1 MATHHLTKDGNRLLE
16 GDIEEFGADA
26 LIRLIAGSRRS
37 GHLELR
43 RASGRGELRFSVGDV
58 CGAYS
63 SFADEPLGFRL
74 VGAGVITR
82 RRVRAALDEHV
93 GLGYQLGKVL
103 IESGDIDRE
112 LLFEALREQMLDR
125 ILDIL
130 DWETGTFRWTP
141 SEEVRLD
148 EAIAITAR
156 EVFEERDGRNTTG
169 KMVKREMPRDARPED
184 RHSSE
189 RRSGHPPAHQRTPNL
204 SFAPKGSSEDIFD
217 VVIVCTGNQFRS
229 PIVEGLMRASTTRL
243 ALRVTSVGTKELGA
257 APALPEAIR
266 LASEFGVDLTAHRA
280 RSLRGFDLSEADLV
294 IGFELEHIAA
304 AVVEAN
310 ARYERTFT
318 ILELISLLKDVPVPD
333 REDPV
338 GRARAAIESAH
349 QRRSP
354 ERPPLSPDEQIRDPL
369 GGQPSAYRET
379 ADHLRT
385 ATRQLIDRL
394 FGFVPYSP
402 PPPD

>member
-1 MATHHLTKDGNRLLE
+1 LLE
-16 GDIEEFGADA
+16 GDIEEVGADA
-26 LIRLIAGSRRS
+26 LVRLIADGRRS
-37 GHLELR
+37 GRLDLR
-43 RASGRGELRFSVGDV
+43 RAAGRVELRFTLGDV
-58 CGAYS
+58 CGAHS
-63 SFADEPLGFRL
+63 SFADEPLGLRL
-74 VGAGVITR
+74 VSGGVVTR
-82 RRVRAALDEHV
+82 RRLRAALDEHV
-93 GLGYQLGKVL
+93 DLGCQLGKVL
-103 IESGDIDRE
+103 VQAGDIDSE
-112 LLFEALREQMLDR
+112 LLSEVLREQMIDR

-130 DWETGTFRWTP
+130 DWDTGVFAWTP
-141 SEEVRLD
+141 AEEVRLD
-148 EAIAITAR
+148 EGISIPVR
-156 EVFEERDGRNTTG
+156 EVFIERLRRRPRVEMVNRGMSGRS
-169 KMVKREMPRDARPED
+169 RPQD
-184 RHSSE
+184 RHSDEHSSGLSRDRE
-189 RRSGHPPAHQRTPNL
+189 RRPSL
-204 SFAPKGSSEDIFD
+204 SLASEGVMGEIFD
-217 VVIVCTGNQFRS
+217 VIIVCTGNQFRS
-229 PIVEGLMRASTTRL
+229 PIVEGLMRASTTQL
-243 ALRVTSVGTKELGA
+243 PLRVTSVGTKRLGA